1 MERSVIEVARL
12 TLDEK
17 ENIMQNQYITLAQG
31 MTKRFP
37 NGNEPYQIMTRL
49 LEECGEVAKEV
60 NHFENS
66 GTKALR
72 HGEPSKEKLAGE
84 VKDVLNALMQ
94 LVLYYNIED
103 ELDEAVRKSIGQLR
117 EEGYI
122 SK

>member
-1 MERSVIEVARL
+1 MH
-12 TLDEK
+12 
-17 ENIMQNQYITLAQG
+17 NQYITLAQG
-31 MTKRFP
+31 MTKRFL

-72 HGEPSKEKLAGE
+72 HGEPSKAKLAGE

-94 LVLYYNIED
+94 LVLYYGIED
-103 ELDEAVRKSIGQLR
+103 ELEAAVHKSIGQLA

-122 SK
+122 K

>member
-1 MERSVIEVARL
+1 
-12 TLDEK
+12 
-17 ENIMQNQYITLAQG
+17 MQNQYITLAQG

-94 LVLYYNIED
+94 LVLYYDIED
-103 ELDEAVRKSIGQLR
+103 ELDEAVRKSIGQLS

-122 SK
+122 KE

>member
-1 MERSVIEVARL
+1 
-12 TLDEK
+12 
-17 ENIMQNQYITLAQG
+17 MQNQYITLAQG

-72 HGEPSKEKLAGE
+72 HGAPSKEKLAGE

-94 LVLYYNIED
+94 LALYYGVEN
-103 ELDEAVRKSIGQLR
+103 ELEAAVSKSIGQLR
-117 EEGYI
+117 AEGFIEE
-122 SK
+122 

>member
-1 MERSVIEVARL
+1 
-12 TLDEK
+12 
-17 ENIMQNQYITLAQG
+17 MQNQYITLAQG

-94 LVLYYNIED
+94 LVLYYGIEK
-103 ELDEAVRKSIGQLR
+103 ELEAAVSKSIGQLT

>member
-1 MERSVIEVARL
+1 
-12 TLDEK
+12 
-17 ENIMQNQYITLAQG
+17 MQNQYIVLAQG

-103 ELDEAVRKSIGQLR
+103 ELDEAVRKSIGQLK

-122 SK
+122 VE